1 MDAQRCAA
9 AAADSLVPN
18 HWKKYFPMLLRGV
31 TGGRAP
37 FDVLDAAATTF
48 LEAASGDYGAHGK
61 VARML
66 RGRNVAPRG
75 GARRDPLRD
84 VTFGR
89 PEGEAFDPSR
99 NLFWRATGGR
109 PEGALAAVLGRAA
122 GPRLDR
128 TSRARATSVSEA
140 FFEDPAQSTAAAS
153 APSPS
158 PRSNEAAHAWKP
170 PHCPIA
176 TKAASSAA
184 SSRRALRAWAPA
196 GQ

>member
-1 MDAQRCAA
+1 MQGLLWMLSVALQLPRIASSRIIGKNTFQCSCAA
-9 AAADSLVPN
+9 S
-18 HWKKYFPMLLRGV
+18 R
-31 TGGRAP
+31 
-37 FDVLDAAATTF
+37 AATTF

-122 GPRLDR
+122 AGVAR
-128 TSRARATSVSEA
+128 TTTGRT
-140 FFEDPAQSTAAAS
+140 
-153 APSPS
+153 
-158 PRSNEAAHAWKP
+158 NG
-170 PHCPIA
+170 
-176 TKAASSAA
+176 
-184 SSRRALRAWAPA
+184 RR
-196 GQ
+196 

>member
-31 TGGRAP
+31 TGGRVP

-122 GPRLDR
+122 AGVAR
-128 TSRARATSVSEA
+128 TTTGRT
-140 FFEDPAQSTAAAS
+140 
-153 APSPS
+153 
-158 PRSNEAAHAWKP
+158 NG
-170 PHCPIA
+170 
-176 TKAASSAA
+176 
-184 SSRRALRAWAPA
+184 RR
-196 GQ
+196 

>member
-1 MDAQRCAA
+1 MEVEAGGWGPFLASVASTSPKARFKVSFWNA
-9 AAADSLVPN
+9 N
-18 HWKKYFPMLLRGV
+18 HDDVKPFSVHDPVLMSCVLMRGV
-31 TGGRAP
+31 VRALAP
-37 FDVLDAAATTF
+37 CDVLDAAATTF
-48 LEAASGDYGAHGK
+48 LDATSGDYGAHGK

-122 GPRLDR
+122 AGVAR
-128 TSRARATSVSEA
+128 TTTGRT
-140 FFEDPAQSTAAAS
+140 
-153 APSPS
+153 
-158 PRSNEAAHAWKP
+158 NG
-170 PHCPIA
+170 
-176 TKAASSAA
+176 
-184 SSRRALRAWAPA
+184 RR
-196 GQ
+196 